1 MVLSSVCFTTIAGFC
16 LTVENS
22 ERISPLFTNICSVGT
37 QMDVTGLFTVAC
49 SNRTQG
55 SGWKCLCRLHY
66 HIQTSCFLGKIS
78 FPAIQ
83 AAPSFSS
90 SFPQI
95 FNGKEN
101 IQCLIPCAIDQVR
114 KSYFLI
120 SFSWICLCNLLFRH
134 HGGISKCAWNIPA
147 STFFRWELEE
157 IKGRSAVSWQRWGLS
172 FKIMCYSFFPV
183 LNLTWSQLVSK
194 LISMKAKTVKSLIMQ
209 KCTDMGVERNF

>member
-1 MVLSSVCFTTIAGFC
+1 
-16 LTVENS
+16 
-22 ERISPLFTNICSVGT
+22 
-37 QMDVTGLFTVAC
+37 MDVTRLFAVAC
-49 SNRTQG
+49 SNRTRG
-55 SGWKCLCRLHY
+55 SGWKCHCKLLY

-134 HGGISKCAWNIPA
+134 HGGISKCVWNIPA

-157 IKGRSAVSWQRWGLS
+157 IKGRSPVSWQRWRLS
-172 FKIMCYSFFPV
+172 FIIMCYSFFPI
-183 LNLTWSQLVSK
+183 LNLTWSQLISK
-194 LISMKAKTVKSLIMQ
+194 SADIYESKDSTIFNYAEVYWHRGRKKFLAISMVTRARDS
-209 KCTDMGVERNF
+209 EP

>member
-1 MVLSSVCFTTIAGFC
+1 MD
-16 LTVENS
+16 LT
-22 ERISPLFTNICSVGT
+22 RLFA
-37 QMDVTGLFTVAC
+37 VAC
-49 SNRTQG
+49 SNRTRG
-55 SGWKCLCRLHY
+55 SGWKCLCKLLYR
-66 HIQTSCFLGKIS
+66 IQTSCFLGKIS

-120 SFSWICLCNLLFRH
+120 CFSCTCLCNLLFKH
-134 HGGISKCAWNIPA
+134 HGSISKCVWNIPA
-147 STFFRWELEE
+147 NTFSKWELEE
-157 IKGRSAVSWQRWGLS
+157 IKGRSAVSWQRWRLS
-172 FKIMCYSFFPV
+172 FKITCSCVTHSFQSSIWLD
-183 LNLTWSQLVSK
+183 LNPFQSQLVS
-194 LISMKAKTVKSLIMQ
+194 MEAKTVKSLIMQ